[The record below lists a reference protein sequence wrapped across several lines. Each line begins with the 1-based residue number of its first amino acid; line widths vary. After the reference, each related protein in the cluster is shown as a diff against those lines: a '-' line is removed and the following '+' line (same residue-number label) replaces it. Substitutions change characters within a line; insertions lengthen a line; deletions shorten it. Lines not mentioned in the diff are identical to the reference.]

1 MEILKSIFD
10 FDKPINFIAFVI
22 ILSLMILAIV
32 GTYSTKHPRLKKYA
46 KQSPAI
52 LATVG
57 IFFSFY
63 GITNGLIALDLRP
76 EFIKD
81 SIPNLLDGLKVKFIS
96 SLMGIGA
103 SIIVRVAQ
111 NLAVEEEIAETNL
124 DEKIVNLLGDIH
136 KVLANSA
143 NSSPEALLQE
153 LKEEIGKLPIEFGK
167 QTILLESIKTSLVGD
182 NEGSLGTKLDKVRL
196 GIVDSFDKMEINN
209 KQRSE
214 SLNSTLTSKFDNLT
228 QKFEDFAKIVAENNS
243 KAFIEA
249 LSNAMKEFNEKLAEQ
264 FGENFKELNRAVGE
278 LLTWQD
284 KYKNH
289 VEQMTDKFDVA
300 LQSVEK
306 IQIAFGDI
314 QTRSES
320 FAGVSTE
327 LSGILQKLDSQLQ
340 EFDAYLKGI
349 SLIANN
355 AKDAFPIIH
364 EQVFNLTEG
373 FKASTEQSLNSIK
386 KTVEVVGND
395 LEETTREL
403 SVTTKK
409 LRDSVEKTSDEFES
423 VVSVTLRNLEK
434 GTKANIET
442 YQTAVSEQL
451 ESMTVSIKK
460 GNTLV
465 DETIQRATDEFG
477 RSISETGAVLKTST
491 DMVANHLTSA
501 TDVMK
506 DMMIEQQSALSS
518 TSVEFKT
525 VVNQTLRDLSHE
537 TKASIQTY
545 QVSLQ
550 DAVTKQL
557 DSIDANIQK
566 SNEIVNSTIQNVC
579 AEFENAIKA
588 QSDSMNRTIS
598 TASDSFKTV
607 IQDTAKD
614 FEVMAESIAESIN
627 LQEKTLTNVSQDVKL
642 AVDQTLRDLNE
653 QSKRSIKEYEDS
665 LHSIIMN
672 QFNTVKDSV
681 NAASKDFN
689 RLLAENTEK
698 STSVLVQQTQLLDT
712 ALQEELK
719 KAIETMGKHLAAL
732 SNQFV
737 QDYRPL
743 TEKLREVVKLAE
755 DLKLK
760 GR

>member
-32 GTYSTKHPRLKKYA
+32 GTYSAKHPRLKKYA

-103 SIIVRVAQ
+103 SIIVRVVQ
-111 NLAVEEEIAETNL
+111 NFAVEEEIADINL
-124 DEKIVNLLGDIH
+124 DEKIVGLLGDIH

-209 KQRSE
+209 KRRSE
-214 SLNSTLTSKFDNLT
+214 SLNSTLISKFDDLT
-228 QKFEDFAKIVAENNS
+228 QEFKNFAEESAKNNTEV
-243 KAFIEA
+243 FIKA
-249 LSNAMKEFNEKLAEQ
+249 LSEAM
-264 FGENFKELNRAVGE
+264 ENFNDSLAKHIGKNFERLNGAIE
-278 LLTWQD
+278 QLLDWQE
-284 KYKNH
+284 KYKEH
-289 VEQMTDKFDVA
+289 VEQMTYKFDVA

-364 EQVFNLTEG
+364 EQVLNLTEG

-386 KTVEVVGND
+386 KTVEVIGDD
-395 LEETTREL
+395 LGDTTRQL
-403 SVTTKK
+403 SDTTKK

-423 VVSVTLRNLEK
+423 VVSDTLRNLEK

-477 RSISETGAVLKTST
+477 KSISETGAVLKTST
-491 DMVANHLTSA
+491 DTVANHLTDA
-501 TDVMK
+501 TDAMK
-506 DMMIEQQSALSS
+506 GMMVEQQSALSS
-518 TSVEFKT
+518 TSNEFKT

-537 TKASIQTY
+537 TQASIQDY
-545 QVSLQ
+545 QASLQ
-550 DAVTKQL
+550 QAVTKQL
-557 DSIDANIQK
+557 DSIDTNIQK
-566 SNEIVNSTIQNVC
+566 SNEVVNSTIQTVC

-588 QSDSMNRTIS
+588 QSESMNRTIF
-598 TASDSFKTV
+598 TASDSFKTA
-607 IQDTAKD
+607 IQDTVKD
-614 FEVMAESIAESIN
+614 FEVMAESIAASIN
-627 LQEKTLTNVSQDVKL
+627 VQEKTLTNVSQDVKV
-642 AVDQTLRDLNE
+642 AVDKTLFDLTA
-653 QSKRSIKEYEDS
+653 QSKVSIKEYENHLHTVITDS
-665 LHSIIMN
+665 SREFRNLLTDNMN
-672 QFNTVKDSV
+672 QNGEVLK
-681 NAASKDFN
+681 KQ
-689 RLLAENTEK
+689 TE
-698 STSVLVQQTQLLDT
+698 LLDK

-719 KAIETMGKHLAAL
+719 KAIEAMGKHLAAL
-732 SNQFV
+732 SQKFV
-737 QDYRPL
+737 QDYSPL
-743 TEKLREVVKLAE
+743 TDKLQEVVKLAE
-755 DLKLK
+755 DLKMK